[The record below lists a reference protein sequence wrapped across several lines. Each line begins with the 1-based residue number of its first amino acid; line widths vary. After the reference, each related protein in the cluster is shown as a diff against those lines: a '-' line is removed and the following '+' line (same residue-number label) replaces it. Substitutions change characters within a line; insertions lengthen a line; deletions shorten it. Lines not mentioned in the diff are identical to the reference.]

1 MKNKNAELQCER
13 QEQEFDFW
21 NKSVKEEKHHEPE
34 GMPVWVRFMIV
45 IVTIALL
52 ILAHRLGF
60 VLHHAGS
67 FHA

>member
-1 MKNKNAELQCER
+1 MKNNNTELQCER

-21 NKSVKEEKHHEPE
+21 QKPVEEEE
-34 GMPVWVRFMIV
+34 QLESESLPVWARFMIV
-45 IVTIALL
+45 IATIALL